1 MLSSFEKKHF
11 YLIKLKNLLLFYFIY
26 ILYISNLSFKM
37 FYTSKII
44 KWCGNRTTHSG
55 NCMNLLPCN
64 WIQNYT
70 LTSRIIDEIVCS
82 RFTLIIPVSRIALC
96 PHASWKIFILY
107 LLDYLLS
114 YKFLKGKLFA
124 YILKYF

>member
-1 MLSSFEKKHF
+1 MLSSFEKKTF
-11 YLIKLKNLLLFYFIY
+11 LFDKIGKFIAFLFY
-26 ILYISNLSFKM
+26 ILYMSNLSFKM